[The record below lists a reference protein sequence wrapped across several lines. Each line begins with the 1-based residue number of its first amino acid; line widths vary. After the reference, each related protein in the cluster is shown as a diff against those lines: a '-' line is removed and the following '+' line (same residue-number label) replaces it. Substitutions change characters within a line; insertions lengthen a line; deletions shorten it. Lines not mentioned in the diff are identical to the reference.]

1 MIMVSQKIYDRF
13 DVFAAYQGEDS
24 SKPSEFKYNSE
35 AIDAND
41 RFVGYALAS
50 QTKNNITEH
59 KINLIL
65 SMINQ
70 M

>member
-50 QTKNNITEH
+50 QTK
-59 KINLIL
+59 K
-65 SMINQ
+65 
-70 M
+70 